1 MLKKLFVVFVIT
13 FCLGT
18 LLYGQPGTLPGFTKS
33 RFFDEQLLTFKFP
46 SDVTIHINAPKAES
60 LRTDRITRIVLFT
73 LPNGN
78 TIDWTIG
85 KEAGPNDDWHY
96 EIQHIGAQTRFLR
109 RLAPGQN
116 IVTVYLEAAG
126 LSWPIWSQN
135 HPSDKYKL
143 IYAIVDSVR
152 SIFTNFP
159 HEVVLNGHSG
169 GGNFLFN
176 FLNGQEAI
184 PDFVKR
190 IAFLDSDYN
199 YSDDLRHGDKLAAW
213 LNAAPDHFLCV
224 LAYNDSIALYEGQP
238 VVSPTGGTW
247 YRSKM
252 MQRKLAEYF
261 TFSFEENPEFLKYV
275 ALNGRIQFWLKKNPT
290 RAILHT
296 VQVERN
302 GFIHSVVSGTANDHI
317 GYEYYGEHAYEDLV
331 EKLPP
336 EDIGAL
342 LLEKDSAGSLRLTC
356 QPVPHGETYRFFW
369 SRDGLTFPDSLDLV
383 DPSLALPFLE
393 MDSLYF
399 FQIQGLSP
407 WGKSRKS
414 ELLAG
419 VAGATAPDVL
429 IVNGFDTD
437 KNENTRNFVRQ
448 HAGAFFANGRRLLSA
463 SNDAVTSGLINLSDF
478 PVVDFVVGF
487 DIYLNESVSPDEQAL
502 LKTYLRNGGQLFIS
516 GNDLSFD
523 LDSKGKADDRDF
535 CHNFLKLKFQTR
547 APLNHNST
555 HYQVEFWPD
564 WVSVPTL
571 FSFDDGT
578 HGTYDVSRPD
588 AIKPKNGSQ
597 ACLFFSEVD
606 TSAGVA
612 GVAFSG
618 LFPAGNRPGKV
629 VATTVPLETI
639 YLDSARTRFLGVVL
653 DFFDPAST
661 VAFPVGGVPEFFLAS
676 YPNPFNPET
685 RIVFSLPEKG
695 LVRLT
700 IFNALGQQIAEPASG
715 LFAAGLHEVAWH
727 AGEQSSGIYFY
738 RLEAPDRCEIRK
750 MALVR

>member
-1 MLKKLFVVFVIT
+1 MLKKLFVVFVINC
-13 FCLGT
+13 FGT
-18 LLYGQPGTLPGFTKS
+18 VLFSQSGALPGFSKS
-33 RFFDEQLLTFKFP
+33 RFFDEQLITFKYP
-46 SDVTIHINAPKAES
+46 SDVTIHINAPQAES
-60 LRTDRITRIVLFT
+60 LRTDRRTSIVLFT

-78 TIDWTIG
+78 SIDWTIG

-109 RLAPGQN
+109 QLVPDRNL
-116 IVTVYLEAAG
+116 VTVYLEAAG
-126 LSWPIWSQN
+126 LSWPLWSQN
-135 HPSDKYKL
+135 HPADKYTL
-143 IYAIVDSVR
+143 IYAIVDSIR
-152 SIFTNFP
+152 GIFANFP

-176 FLNGQEAI
+176 FINGQETI

-252 MQRKLAEYF
+252 MQRKLATYF
-261 TFSFEENPEFLKYV
+261 QFAFEDQPEFLKYF

-302 GFIHSVVSGTANDHI
+302 GFIHSVVSGTANDHR
-317 GYEYYGEHAYEDLV
+317 GYEYYGDHAYQPFV

-336 EDIGAL
+336 EEIGAL

-369 SRDGLTFPDSLDLV
+369 SRDVVTFRDSMDLAE
-383 DPSLALPFLE
+383 PSLALPSLE
-393 MDSLYF
+393 SDSLYF

-419 VAGATAPDVL
+419 VPGATAPAVL
-429 IVNGFDTD
+429 LVNGFDTE
-437 KNENTRNFVRQ
+437 KNENTRDFVRQ
-448 HAGAFFANGRRLLSA
+448 HAGAFFANGWRLLSA

-502 LKTYLRNGGQLFIS
+502 LKTYLQNGGQLFIS

-523 LDSKGKADDRDF
+523 LDSKGKTDDRDF
-535 CHNFLKLKFQTR
+535 CYNFLKLKFQTR
-547 APLNHNST
+547 SPLNQNST

-564 WVSVPTL
+564 WASVATP
-571 FSFDDGT
+571 FAFDDGT
-578 HGTYDVSRPD
+578 HGAYNVSRPD
-588 AIKPKNGSQ
+588 AIKPVNGSQ
-597 ACLFFSEVD
+597 PCLVFTDVD

-618 LFPAGNRPGKV
+618 LFPAGTRPGKV

-639 YLDSARTRFLGVVL
+639 YPDSARTRFLGVVL
-653 DFFDPAST
+653 DFFDPASA
-661 VAFPVGGVPEFFLAS
+661 VAFPAGGQPLFFLAN

-685 RIVFSLPEKG
+685 RIVFSLPGKG
-695 LVRLT
+695 YVRLT
-700 IFNALGQQIAEPASG
+700 IFNTLGQQIAEPARG
-715 LFAAGLHEVAWH
+715 LFAAGPHEIVWH

-738 RLEAPDRCEIRK
+738 RLEAPGRCEIRK